1 MLYLAGRSAVAIAA
15 YNKFQDFVEQL
26 GLAVHNLNTATLSVY
41 LSNATPSASLDAVRA
56 DLAEIANGNG
66 YTTGGIDTQN
76 TWAEAAGTG
85 TLTGTKAVWTAAGGS
100 MAAFQYVVLFNDT
113 AASDPLIAWW
123 DYGSALT
130 LLVGETFTVK
140 FNSGDPTGTILT
152 IA

>member
-1 MLYLAGRSAVAIAA
+1 MAA
-15 YNKFQDFVEQL
+15 YNKFNQFAEDL
-26 GLAVHNLNTATLSVY
+26 GLAVHNLNTAVLSVY
-41 LSNATPSASLDAVRA
+41 LSNATPSASLDLVRA

-85 TLTGTKAVWTAAGGS
+85 TLTGTKCVWTCVTAA
-100 MAAFQYVVLFNDT
+100 MATFQYVVLFNDT
-113 AASDPLIAWW
+113 AASDPLIGWW

-130 LLVGETFTVK
+130 LQVGETFTVK
-140 FNSGDPTGTILT
+140 FNNGDPTGTILT